1 MAHSFALTNEA
12 TYGPSGLKPVARV
25 GQKPMRRSLWSTTL
39 KEQNLI
45 LGLGELLWDVLPE
58 GPRLGG
64 APANFTVMA
73 GRLGNHAVL
82 LSRIGRDDLGRR
94 ALDQLEPLP
103 VDTILVQTDGA
114 HETGRVT
121 VILEGGQPHYTIHKP
136 AAWDFLELSDDWVRL
151 AERADAICFGS
162 LAQRSVESRQTIQ
175 TLAAQSSSKCVRVF
189 DVNLRAPFYSGE
201 VIQQSLELA
210 TVMKMNDAEVPL
222 VLELLGLSVADGPAP
237 GEAGTN
243 WLRQGAERLLHEF
256 PTLELVAVTRGGQG
270 SLLVKR
276 KQWHEHPGLPVKVV
290 DTIGAGDAFTAA
302 LTHYL
307 LRGAE
312 LPKLNEAGNRWGGW
326 VASESGAM
334 PALANEVRSQI
345 GAAIEG

>member
-1 MAHSFALTNEA
+1 
-12 TYGPSGLKPVARV
+12 
-25 GQKPMRRSLWSTTL
+25 L

-82 LSRIGRDDLGRR
+82 LSRIGRDDLGRM
-94 ALDQLEPLP
+94 ALDRLEPLP
-103 VDTILVQTDGA
+103 ADTSFVETDPA

-121 VILEGGQPHYTIHKP
+121 VYFQDSQPHYTIHQP
-136 AAWDFLELSDDWVRL
+136 AAWDFLELSDEWVRL

-162 LAQRSVESRQTIQ
+162 LAQRNHESRQTLQ
-175 TLAAQSSSKCVRVF
+175 TLAAQTSSKCVRVF

-201 VIQQSLELA
+201 VIQESLELA

-222 VLELLGLSVADGPAP
+222 VLGLLGLPVEDGTDSTHAEP
-237 GEAGTN
+237 
-243 WLRQGAERLLHEF
+243 QGLESERLGAERRSAERLLSEF
-256 PTLELVAVTRGGQG
+256 PILQLVAVTRGGHG
-270 SLLVKR
+270 SLLVTR
-276 KQWHEHPGLPVKVV
+276 DEWHAHPGLPVKVA

-307 LRGAE
+307 LRGAD
-312 LPKLNEAGNRWGGW
+312 LATLNEAGNRWGGW
-326 VASESGAM
+326 VASQSGAM
-334 PALANEVRSQI
+334 PPLSDEVLA
-345 GAAIEG
+345 GMAKAIEG